1 MLLKGGK
8 RLILNYKK
16 GDVYPMSIDRKS
28 NEYSNQEIIEKL
40 RVIIDLEESKPLA
53 ERDVDLITECV
64 DYLMELEQGVELTQ
78 EELEEEK
85 QKIYAYNKN
94 LNKPAKR
101 LKFKGLLIAACFV
114 VLMLIANF
122 AVMACGIDTISILK
136 EWGHRIVEMFEGEEA
151 EYKGIT
157 IIKEQQ
163 PLVFTSMDDF
173 LAETNFPILYPS
185 IFPSNINVNVITVS
199 GSYDNNYKYTSEYNR
214 IMFSTNN
221 PQISLIVDTFP
232 GSSKDFLNDKNL
244 QIQTINGYECY
255 INNVNENI
263 ECSFVHNNISYF
275 INSNDY
281 NNLVIIISN
290 LKEVLK

>member
-101 LKFKGLLIAACFV
+101 LKFKGLLVAACV
-114 VLMLIANF
+114 VILMLLANF
-122 AVMACGIDTISILK
+122 AAMACGIDTISILK
-136 EWGHRIVEMFEGEEA
+136 EWGHRIVEMFEGEKA

-157 IIKEQQ
+157 IINEGESISYSSNEEFVNKEN
-163 PLVFTSMDDF
+163 L
-173 LAETNFPILYPS
+173 NILYPTKL
-185 IFPSNINVNVITVS
+185 PENIQIIQIAVS
-199 GSYDNNYKYTSEYNR
+199 GSYDSNYNYSSEFRRVFYV
-214 IMFSTNN
+214 TNN
-221 PQISLIVDTFP
+221 NNTNIIVNTNP
-232 GSSKDFLNDKNL
+232 NVSRDFLENPNL
-244 QIQTINGYECY
+244 KIETIGSYECY
-255 INNVNENI
+255 IDCFDNLI
-263 ECSFVHNNISYF
+263 QCTF
-275 INSNDY
+275 IYNDITY
-281 NNLVIIISN
+281 TVKTTTHDSLVTIITN
-290 LKEVLK
+290 LKENI

>member
-40 RVIIDLEESKPLA
+40 RAIIDLEEFKPLA

-94 LNKPAKR
+94 LNKPAKK

-114 VLMLIANF
+114 ILMLLANF
-122 AVMACGIDTISILK
+122 AAMACGIDTISILK
-136 EWGHRIVEMFEGEEA
+136 EWGHRIVEMFEGEET
-151 EYKGIT
+151 EYKGYT
-157 IIKEQQ
+157 IIKQGEIINFDS
-163 PLVFTSMDDF
+163 VDDF
-173 LAETNFPILYPS
+173 ENNTQINILYPTV
-185 IFPSNINVNVITVS
+185 FPQNIELKTITLV
-199 GSYDNNYKYTSEYNR
+199 GSYDENNNYTSDYHT
-214 IMFSTNN
+214 ISFITNN
-221 PQISLIVDTFP
+221 PNISVIVHTNPSYIKSFITNE
-232 GSSKDFLNDKNL
+232 SLSFVE
-244 QIQTINGYECY
+244 INGYECY
-255 INNVNENI
+255 IDNVNRNI
-263 ECSFVHNNISYF
+263 HATFVCQDNTYIVKS
-275 INSNDY
+275 NSLDE
-281 NNLVIIISN
+281 LKLIVSN
-290 LKEVLK
+290 LKESS